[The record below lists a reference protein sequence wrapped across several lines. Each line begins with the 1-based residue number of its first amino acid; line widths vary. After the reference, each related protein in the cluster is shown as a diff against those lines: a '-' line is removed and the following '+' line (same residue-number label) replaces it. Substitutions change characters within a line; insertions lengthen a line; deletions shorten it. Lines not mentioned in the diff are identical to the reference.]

1 MVITN
6 ALQSPTAVC
15 TMAILCALLAQP
27 ARADGTDQPNADN
40 AFLQGLYST
49 GFGMKINLEQG
60 QINQQFVRGLGR

>member
-1 MVITN
+1 
-6 ALQSPTAVC
+6 
-15 TMAILCALLAQP
+15 MAILCALLAQP